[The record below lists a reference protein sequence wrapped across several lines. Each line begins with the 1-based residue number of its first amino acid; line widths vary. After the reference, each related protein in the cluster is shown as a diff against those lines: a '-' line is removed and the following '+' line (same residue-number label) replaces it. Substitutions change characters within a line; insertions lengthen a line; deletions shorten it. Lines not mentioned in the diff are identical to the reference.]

1 MLFWIFVIIVVFAL
15 ITLLIAE
22 ILNHKTL
29 SKEMQEL
36 LRLRKTYENAKDL
49 WLYDHSNDSQL
60 RENYHKTN
68 QEYQNYLVDHPNL
81 EDKYGKRKRVL
92 EDILFA
98 SIITAIIAGI
108 VVGIMLFVI
117 VINYMSTPM
126 TIAAR
131 EADRD
136 TLVYEFTHDVYS
148 DNGDDV
154 VGKKELYN
162 QIRDFNAQVASDHRA
177 AKDFWVG
184 IFVPDAYLDIEP
196 IPLS

>member
-1 MLFWIFVIIVVFAL
+1 MLFWIPVIIAALAL
-15 ITLLIAE
+15 ITLLISE
-22 ILNHKTL
+22 ILSHKAP

-36 LRLRKTYENAKDL
+36 LRLRKAYENAKDL
-49 WLYDHSNDSQL
+49 WLYDHSSNSQL

-68 QEYQNYLVDHPNL
+68 QEYQSYLVDHPNI
-81 EDKYGKRKRVL
+81 EDKYGKRQRTL
-92 EDILFA
+92 DNIFA
-98 SIITAIIAGI
+98 VSGVTAIIAG
-108 VVGIMLFVI
+108 VVVIIMLLVI
-117 VINYMSTPM
+117 AINCMATPM

-131 EADRD
+131 EADRE
-136 TLVYEFTHDVYS
+136 TLMYEFTHDVYS

-162 QIRDFNAQVASDHRA
+162 QIRDFNTQLASDHRA

>member
-1 MLFWIFVIIVVFAL
+1 MLFWIFVIIAALAL

-22 ILNHKTL
+22 ILNHKAP
-29 SKEMQEL
+29 SKEMREL
-36 LRLRKTYENAKDL
+36 LRLRKAYENAKDL

-60 RENYHKTN
+60 RENYHKAN
-68 QEYQNYLVDHPNL
+68 QEYQDYLVDHPNL
-81 EDKYGKRKRVL
+81 ENKYGERKRAL
-92 EDILFA
+92 DNISFA
-98 SIITAIIAGI
+98 SITTAIIAGI
-108 VVGIMLFVI
+108 IAGIMLLVI
-117 VINYMSTPM
+117 AINYMSTPM

-162 QIRDFNAQVASDHRA
+162 QIRDFNAQLASDHRA

-184 IFVPDAYLDIEP
+184 VFVPDAYLDIEP